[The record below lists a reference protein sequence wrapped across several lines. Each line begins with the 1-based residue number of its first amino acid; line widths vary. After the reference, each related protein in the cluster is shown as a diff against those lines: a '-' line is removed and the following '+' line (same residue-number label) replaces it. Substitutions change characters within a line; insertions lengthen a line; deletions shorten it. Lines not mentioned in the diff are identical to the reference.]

1 VGLIKQ
7 SRNQTKKTM
16 KKLVLALVAFA
27 VIGLSSCEKEEGATP
42 GTAKPVKVSDRKEIA
57 QWD

>member
-1 VGLIKQ
+1 
-7 SRNQTKKTM
+7 M

-27 VIGLSSCEKEEGATP
+27 VIGLSSCKKEEGATP
-42 GTAKPVKVSDRKEIA
+42 ENSKSVKTSNRHIQ